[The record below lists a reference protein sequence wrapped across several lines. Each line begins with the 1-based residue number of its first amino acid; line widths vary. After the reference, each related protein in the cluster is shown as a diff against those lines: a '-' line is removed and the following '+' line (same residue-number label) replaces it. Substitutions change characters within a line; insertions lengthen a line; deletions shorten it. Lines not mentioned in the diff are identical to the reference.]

1 MRRYVL
7 QRLGQSAVTLLG
19 VSVLVFVILRV
30 LPGDPARMLLP
41 DGAPESAVAEL
52 NRQLGLRE
60 PFIVQYG
67 LFLKSVARG
76 DFGQSFQY
84 RAPALRVVLERLPA
98 TIQLTLAAML
108 ITIAAGVS
116 LGIFTAVR
124 RGTRYDVAGTI
135 VAVLG
140 QSLPNFWL
148 GIMLIL
154 LFGVA
159 LRWLP
164 TSGFSGWTSL
174 VLPAITL
181 AAFPMALVARLTRSS
196 MLEILHRDYI
206 RTGRAKGLAEGN
218 VVFRHALRNAA
229 IPVLTVI
236 GLQIGALLGGAVITE
251 SVFAWPGMG
260 KLIVD
265 AIFFPRRADGA
276 DPLRHRL
283 RRHQSRC
290 GSAVHGHRSP
300 DSILVTRRW
309 EDGGAFRRWRRRH
322 PTMAI
327 GGVLLGLVVFA
338 SLLAPALTAY
348 DPLKPSFSQRLAPPW
363 GLGGTRA
370 HLLGDVQLAFPV
382 IMLAIA
388 IVAVVGTNPLAL
400 VGVLALSGWVLY
412 ARAIRAHVRTIRR
425 LDYIEAAT
433 TLGASDLRIIVR
445 HVLPNT
451 VALILVIGSS
461 QFATMVLLE
470 SGLSFLGMGIQ
481 APRPSWGLMLAE
493 GRDYLSNAWWLATAP
508 GLMIALVV
516 LGANLLGDGLR
527 DLLDPTLRNVER
539 L

>member
-1 MRRYVL
+1 MR
-7 QRLGQSAVTLLG
+7 
-19 VSVLVFVILRV
+19 
-30 LPGDPARMLLP
+30 PGR
-41 DGAPESAVAEL
+41 
-52 NRQLGLRE
+52 
-60 PFIVQYG
+60 
-67 LFLKSVARG
+67 
-76 DFGQSFQY
+76 
-84 RAPALRVVLERLPA
+84 
-98 TIQLTLAAML
+98 
-108 ITIAAGVS
+108 
-116 LGIFTAVR
+116 
-124 RGTRYDVAGTI
+124 
-135 VAVLG
+135 
-140 QSLPNFWL
+140 
-148 GIMLIL
+148 
-154 LFGVA
+154 
-159 LRWLP
+159 
-164 TSGFSGWTSL
+164 
-174 VLPAITL
+174 
-181 AAFPMALVARLTRSS
+181 
-196 MLEILHRDYI
+196 
-206 RTGRAKGLAEGN
+206 
-218 VVFRHALRNAA
+218 
-229 IPVLTVI
+229 
-236 GLQIGALLGGAVITE
+236 
-251 SVFAWPGMG
+251 
-260 KLIVD
+260 
-265 AIFFPRRADGA
+265 
-276 DPLRHRL
+276 
-283 RRHQSRC
+283 
-290 GSAVHGHRSP
+290 
-300 DSILVTRRW
+300 
-309 EDGGAFRRWRRRH
+309 EDGGALTRWRRRH
-322 PTMAI
+322 PTVAI

-370 HLLGDVQLAFPV
+370 HLLGTDNLGRDILARLLYGGRISLALAITAVAIAGLVGVVVGLVASWGGRKIDAVIMRMADVQLAFPV

-412 ARAIRAHVRTIRR
+412 ARAIRAHVLTIRR